1 MCDPVCFGAFPHGH
15 PNAVAERDCPN
26 CIAVHR
32 CVAETP
38 LPGPPPERRRVEQD
52 PTGRK
57 PSDPGAK
64 LDKGKPLAAVLMDF
78 SHALQQV
85 VAVGT
90 YGANKYSRGGWVSVP
105 DGEQRYLDA
114 AWRHLLAAKPE
125 GSDPDTH
132 LDHLA
137 HAAWNLLA
145 VLELRHKS

>member
-1 MCDPVCFGAFPHGH
+1 MNVPVCFGEFPHRY
-15 PNAVAERDCPN
+15 PNAVAELDCAS
-26 CIAVHR
+26 CIANDPCR
-32 CVAETP
+32 GQTP
-38 LPGPPPERRRVEQD
+38 AHTKLQERRRVEQD

-64 LDKGKPLAAVLMDF
+64 LDQGKPLAAVLMDF